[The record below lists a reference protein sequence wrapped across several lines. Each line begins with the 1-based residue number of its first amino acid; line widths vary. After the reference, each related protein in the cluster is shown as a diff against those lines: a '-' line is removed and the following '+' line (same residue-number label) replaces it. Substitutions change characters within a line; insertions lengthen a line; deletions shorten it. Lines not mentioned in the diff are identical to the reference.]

1 MRIIW
6 VTDGT
11 NGEQAGALL
20 RALEQRAETGQVPV
34 PLEGGSELQRT
45 AAAIAELEPLLDA
58 SRPAAVLVG
67 GDGIGAVAAA
77 LVAVKL
83 EMPVARVGAGER
95 SGDRRD
101 DAELNR
107 VVSDHVCDLLLCA
120 DQEAINRLR
129 REGLAERAR
138 LVGDPAQDA
147 DPGADVVLAWLAT
160 YTLPA

>member
-20 RALEQRAETGQVPV
+20 RALEQRAEAVQVPV
-34 PLEGGSELQRT
+34 ALKGGSELQRT
-45 AAAIAELEPLLDA
+45 AAAIVELEPLLDA

-67 GDGIGAVAAA
+67 GDGTAAMAAA

-83 EMPVARVGAGER
+83 EMPLVRVGAGAR
-95 SGDRRD
+95 SGDRRG

-120 DQEAINRLR
+120 DEQAMERLR
-129 REGLAERAR
+129 REGLGERAR
-138 LVGDPAQDA
+138 LVGDPAQEA
-147 DPGADVVLAWLAT
+147 DPAAEEVLAWLAT
-160 YTLPA
+160 YTFPA